1 MSDPRLGAKDA
12 SFPPPNQCVPKG
24 SSSLNVSDAGIAFI
38 KKKEGFVGHLY
49 NDDAG
54 HCTIGYGHLVHLG
67 KCDGSLSEAGF
78 TSGVTR
84 DEAAA
89 LAAVNLVKYVDAVR
103 LSVDVELTQ
112 FEFDALVSFTY
123 NLGTNIL
130 SGSSLLRHVNS
141 GEWDLIMGSLM
152 QYVKARNPKTNK
164 LEFNQGLA
172 NRRAE
177 EGKLFLYGT
186 Y

>member
-1 MSDPRLGAKDA
+1 MSDPRLGATNA
-12 SFPPPNQCVPKG
+12 SFPPPTETVPKG
-24 SSSLNVSDAGIAFI
+24 SSSLNVSDSGIAFI
-38 KKKEGFVGHLY
+38 KKKEAFVGHLY

-67 KCDGSLSEAGF
+67 ECNGSLSEAEF
-78 TSGVTR
+78 KSGITQA
-84 DEAAA
+84 DAAA
-89 LAAVNLVKYVDAVR
+89 MAALNLVKYVDAVR

-123 NLGTNIL
+123 NLGAGIL
-130 SGSSLLRHVNS
+130 PGSSLLTHVNN
-141 GEWDLIMGSLM
+141 GEWDLVMGSFM
-152 QYVKARNPKTNK
+152 QYVKARNPKTKK